1 MAERN
6 GRDVPDYGRT
16 RSARCVFATTR
27 DEQPPAQQNK
37 ATYPE
42 RVHVWEDEQ
51 CW

>member
-1 MAERN
+1 MAELN
-6 GRDVPDYGRT
+6 GREVPDYGST
-16 RSARCVFATTR
+16 GSARCVFAIKR
-27 DEQPPAQQNK
+27 DVRAPAQQNK

>member
-6 GRDVPDYGRT
+6 GREVPDYGWI
-16 RSARCVFATTR
+16 RSARCVFRKDVRRAATG
-27 DEQPPAQQNK
+27 EKNK
-37 ATYPE
+37 ATYPK